1 MTIPD
6 IDYSRKW
13 YVMAAVGMSTF
24 LETIESSSINLALPT
39 LVRTFNID
47 FAVVQWVVLASV
59 LTQSALML
67 VMGRLGDTLGKKPIF
82 VTGFVVAGVGAVGSG
97 LSPDIGWLLFF
108 RVVQAIGL
116 AMAMALTLG
125 IATEAFPPNERGKA
139 LGTVGAIV
147 SVGIII
153 GPLLGGYLL
162 DYLSWRWLF
171 FVNVPIA
178 LLGIPIALAYLPDS
192 RPSGRQPFDYA
203 GSALFFV
210 ALFALLLATTYGQR
224 DGYGQPLVLG
234 LLALSGVLG
243 VAFLLVER
251 RHSHP
256 VVDLKLFRIRAFSVN
271 VALRYIS
278 FIVYVG
284 IALLLPFY
292 LENVLGY
299 EPRQVG
305 VVLTALPIFF
315 GLTAPFA
322 GTLADRFGTR
332 PLALI
337 GLLFFLVGC
346 IAVSTLDAET
356 SLWGVVLRM
365 IPLGIGMGVFQSP
378 NNSVIMG
385 VAPAERLGMASSLLS
400 VIRTIGR
407 STGIAIIG
415 AFWVSRVLVYA
426 GAGFVDATA
435 APVPAQVLGTQQAFW
450 LAGAFIVLA
459 LLLMG
464 WDWLRERQEER
475 ELSLATPSQG

>member
-1 MTIPD
+1 MTTSP

-13 YVMAAVGMSTF
+13 FVMAAVGMSTF

-39 LVRTFNID
+39 LVRTFDVD

-67 VMGRLGDTLGKKPIF
+67 VMGRLGDTLGKKRIF
-82 VTGFVVAGVGAVGSG
+82 VTGFVVAGIGAVLSG
-97 LSPDIGWLLFF
+97 LAPGIGWLIAF
-108 RVVQAIGL
+108 RVVQATGL

-125 IATEAFPPNERGKA
+125 IATEAFPPHERGKA

-178 LLGIPIALAYLPDS
+178 LLGIPVALAYLPDT
-192 RPSGRQPFDYA
+192 RPGGRQPFDYA
-203 GSALFFV
+203 GAALFFV
-210 ALFALLLATTYGQR
+210 AFFALLLATTYGQR
-224 DGYGQPLVLG
+224 DGYGQPLVVG
-234 LLALSGVLG
+234 LLAASGVLG
-243 VAFLLVER
+243 IGFLLVER

-256 VVDLKLFRIRAFSVN
+256 VVDLKLFRNRVFSVN
-271 VALRYIS
+271 ISLRFIS

-284 IALLLPFY
+284 ISLLLPFY
-292 LENVLGY
+292 MENVLGF

-332 PLALI
+332 PLVLAGLLLFLI
-337 GLLFFLVGC
+337 GC
-346 IAVSTLDAET
+346 ITLSGLDEGTSTA
-356 SLWGVVLRM
+356 GVVLRM
-365 IPLGIGMGVFQSP
+365 IPLGMGLGVFQSP

-385 VAPAERLGMASSLLS
+385 EAPADRLGMASSLLS
-400 VIRTIGR
+400 VVRTIGR

-426 GAGFVDATA
+426 GANYVDATSAPA
-435 APVPAQVLGTQQAFW
+435 AAQAIGTRQAFW
-450 LAGAFIVLA
+450 LAGGFIVLA
-459 LLLMG
+459 LLLSG
-464 WDWLRERQEER
+464 WDWQQERQIKAEKVLLE
-475 ELSLATPSQG
+475 

>member
-1 MTIPD
+1 MTTPE

-13 YVMAAVGMSTF
+13 FVMAAVGMSTF

-39 LVRTFNID
+39 LVRTFNVD

-59 LTQSALML
+59 LTQAALML
-67 VMGRLGDTLGKKPIF
+67 VMGRLGDTLGKKRIF
-82 VTGFVVAGVGAVGSG
+82 VAGFVVAGIGAVGSG
-97 LSPDIGWLLFF
+97 LSPNIGWLLFF

-139 LGTVGAIV
+139 LGAVGAIV

-234 LLALSGVLG
+234 LLAAAGVLG

-256 VVDLKLFRIRAFSVN
+256 VVDLKLFRIRAFTVN
-271 VALRYIS
+271 VVLRYIS

-292 LENVLGY
+292 MENVLGY

-305 VVLTALPIFF
+305 VVLTALPIVF

-332 PLALI
+332 PLALA
-337 GLLFFLVGC
+337 GLLFFLIGC
-346 IAVSTLDAET
+346 IAISTVNEGTTPLG
-356 SLWGVVLRM
+356 LILRM
-365 IPLGIGMGVFQSP
+365 IPLGAGMGVFQSP

-385 VAPAERLGMASSLLS
+385 VAPADRLGMASSLLS
-400 VIRTIGR
+400 VVRTIGR
-407 STGIAIIG
+407 STGIAVIG

-426 GAGFVDATA
+426 GAGYVDATSAPA
-435 APVPAQVLGTQQAFW
+435 AAQVIGTQQAFW

-459 LLLMG
+459 LALMG
-464 WDWLRERQEER
+464 WDWLRERQEAGSR
-475 ELSLATPSQG
+475 LLAAEGRG

>member
-1 MTIPD
+1 MKTPP

-13 YVMAAVGMSTF
+13 FVMAAVGMSTF

-39 LVRTFNID
+39 LVRTFNVD
-47 FAVVQWVVLASV
+47 FAMVQWVVLASV

-67 VMGRLGDTLGKKPIF
+67 VMGRLGDTLGKKRIF
-82 VTGFVVAGVGAVGSG
+82 VAGFVVAAIGAVLSG
-97 LSPDIGWLLFF
+97 LAPDIGWLIAF

-139 LGTVGAIV
+139 LGAVGAIV

-153 GPLLGGYLL
+153 GPLLGGYIL

-171 FVNVPIA
+171 FVNLPIA
-178 LLGIPIALAYLPDS
+178 LLGIPIALRYLPNTQ
-192 RPSGRQPFDYA
+192 PSGRQPFDYA

-234 LLALSGVLG
+234 LLVAAGVLG
-243 VAFLLVER
+243 AAFLLVER

-256 VVDLKLFRIRAFSVN
+256 VVDLKLFRIRTFSIN
-271 VALRYIS
+271 LSLRYIS

-284 IALLLPFY
+284 ISLLLPFY
-292 LENVLGY
+292 MENVLGF

-332 PLALI
+332 PLALT
-337 GLLFFLVGC
+337 GLGFFLIGC
-346 IAVSTLDAET
+346 LTLSGLDEQT
-356 SLWGVVLRM
+356 TTLGVVLRM
-365 IPLGIGMGVFQSP
+365 IPLGIGLGVFQSP

-385 VAPAERLGMASSLLS
+385 VVPADRLGMASSLLS
-400 VIRTIGR
+400 VVRTIGR

-415 AFWVSRVLVYA
+415 AFWVSRVLLYA
-426 GAGFVDATA
+426 GAGFSDATTAPA
-435 APVPAQVLGTQQAFW
+435 AAQVIGTRQAFW

-459 LLLMG
+459 LLLTG
-464 WDWLRERQEER
+464 WDWLRERQEKR
-475 ELSLATPSQG
+475 AGVMVGF

>member
-1 MTIPD
+1 MTTPP

-13 YVMAAVGMSTF
+13 FVMAAVGMSTF

-39 LVRTFNID
+39 LVRTFNVD
-47 FAVVQWVVLASV
+47 FAMVQWVVLSSV

-82 VTGFVVAGVGAVGSG
+82 VAGFVISAIGAVCSG
-97 LSPDIGWLLFF
+97 LAPDIGWLIVF

-125 IATEAFPPNERGKA
+125 IATEAFPPSERGKA
-139 LGTVGAIV
+139 LGAVGAIV

-171 FVNVPIA
+171 FVNLPIA
-178 LLGIPIALAYLPDS
+178 LLGIPIALRYLPDT
-192 RPSGRQPFDYA
+192 RPGGRQPFDYV

-224 DGYGQPLVLG
+224 DGYGQPLVLM
-234 LLALSGVLG
+234 LLAATGVLG

-256 VVDLKLFRIRAFSVN
+256 VVDLRLFRIRVFSVN
-271 VALRYIS
+271 VVLRYIS

-284 IALLLPFY
+284 ISLLLPFY
-292 LENVLGY
+292 MENVLGY

-332 PLALI
+332 PLALA
-337 GLLFFLVGC
+337 GLLLFLIGC
-346 IAVSTLDAET
+346 VTLSTLNAET
-356 SLWGVVLRM
+356 TPLGLILCM
-365 IPLGIGMGVFQSP
+365 IPLGAGMGVFQSP

-385 VAPAERLGMASSLLS
+385 VAPANRLGMASSLLS
-400 VIRTIGR
+400 VVRTLGR

-426 GAGFVDATA
+426 GAGFFDAPSAPA
-435 APVPAQVLGTQQAFW
+435 AAQVIGTRQAFW
-450 LAGAFIVLA
+450 LAAGFIVLA
-459 LLLMG
+459 LLLTG
-464 WDWLRERQEER
+464 WDWLRERQELQR
-475 ELSLATPSQG
+475 TPLAAQSRG